1 MATAK
6 DIGRNATR
14 PTSVVV
20 MLLLWKAFQMKW
32 PDAMPPEWESWTLD
46 AITIVGGTGIIDK
59 LWRNRKDIREFFKS
73 IINKLKKKEREHGK
87 SEESVA

>member
-1 MATAK
+1 MGTAK

-46 AITIVGGTGIIDK
+46 AITIVGGQVSLISYGAIEKIYANFSNQLLT
-59 LWRNRKDIREFFKS
+59 N
-73 IINKLKKKEREHGK
+73 
-87 SEESVA
+87 

>member
-1 MATAK
+1 MGTAK

-73 IINKLKKKEREHGK
+73 IINKLKKKEREHAK

>member
-46 AITIVGGTGIIDK
+46 AITIVGGTGILDK
-59 LWRNRKDIREFFKS
+59 AWRNRKEIKEWVRKIFKQ
-73 IINKLKKKEREHGK
+73 KDHE
-87 SEESVA
+87 